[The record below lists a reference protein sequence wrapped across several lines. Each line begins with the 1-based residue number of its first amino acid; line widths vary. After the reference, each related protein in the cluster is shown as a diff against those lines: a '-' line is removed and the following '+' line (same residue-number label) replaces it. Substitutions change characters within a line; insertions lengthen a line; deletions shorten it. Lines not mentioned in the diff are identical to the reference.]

1 MAAAKPPAASRE
13 VVVAVHECLETLKTD
28 KNAHNLG
35 RAAKLLVKLA
45 YLKTP
50 NRFHI
55 AKQNEV
61 IELLVKYLSH
71 DKEFL
76 VVLCAQAL
84 MIIAHE
90 NEACKTYITK
100 AGAVQPLC
108 VLLKDGS
115 DAKAKAMAAR
125 CICSLSEHHEANR
138 KLFRD
143 CCTDLKEL
151 LSQDGV
157 DDRSRYAAAA
167 CLRRLDKHLA
177 KGQLNEI
184 IGMKKKSAPPLGNR
198 PRGPAVTRRG
208 DTRAPV
214 RRR

>member
-1 MAAAKPPAASRE
+1 M
-13 VVVAVHECLETLKTD
+13 VVAVHESLETLKTD

-55 AKQNEV
+55 AKTAEV

-76 VVLCAQAL
+76 RVLCAQAL

-90 NEACKTYITK
+90 NEACKTAITK
-100 AGAVQPLC
+100 VGAVQPLC
-108 VLLKDGS
+108 SLLKDGS

-125 CICSLSEHHEANR
+125 CICTLAEHHEPNR

-151 LSQDGV
+151 LSMEGV

-184 IGMKKKSAPPLGNR
+184 CLLYTSPSPRDATLSRMPSSA
-198 PRGPAVTRRG
+198 
-208 DTRAPV
+208 
-214 RRR
+214 

>member
-13 VVVAVHECLETLKTD
+13 VVVAVNECLETLKND

-50 NRFHI
+50 NRIHI
-55 AKQNEV
+55 AKQSEV

-76 VVLCAQAL
+76 RVLCAQAL

-90 NEACKTYITK
+90 NEACKTAITRI
-100 AGAVQPLC
+100 GAVQPLC
-108 VLLKDGS
+108 SLLKDGS

-125 CICSLSEHHEANR
+125 CICTLAEHHAPNR

-143 CCTDLKEL
+143 CCTDLTDL
-151 LSQDGV
+151 LS
-157 DDRSRYAAAA
+157 
-167 CLRRLDKHLA
+167 K
-177 KGQLNEI
+177 
-184 IGMKKKSAPPLGNR
+184 APPRQPWLW
-198 PRGPAVTRRG
+198 PSYKLHFHEQ
-208 DTRAPV
+208 
-214 RRR
+214 

>member
-1 MAAAKPPAASRE
+1 MAAKPPAASRE

-50 NRFHI
+50 NRVHI
-55 AKQNEV
+55 ARQQEV

-76 VVLCAQAL
+76 RVLCAQAL

-90 NEACKTYITK
+90 NEACKTAITRI
-100 AGAVQPLC
+100 GAVQPLC
-108 VLLKDGS
+108 ALLKDGS

-125 CICSLSEHHEANR
+125 GASVRSPSTTSRTGSCSGTAVPIS
-138 KLFRD
+138 
-143 CCTDLKEL
+143 
-151 LSQDGV
+151 
-157 DDRSRYAAAA
+157 RS
-167 CLRRLDKHLA
+167 
-177 KGQLNEI
+177 
-184 IGMKKKSAPPLGNR
+184 S
-198 PRGPAVTRRG
+198 
-208 DTRAPV
+208 
-214 RRR
+214 